1 MELRNNMKLREFGRF
16 KKLEVEKASDF
27 RVFLNESWKRRH
39 ALYDDGALYNED
51 ANPGEQQFLTLD
63 GNLVKARNYVGFIG
77 YEGKTITIYPK
88 IFAEAVK
95 EEDIDGFLMTNLIYW
110 LKRSSRIKF
119 PIVETNLNFN
129 SMDSFIEILIYI
141 FSMITL
147 DGVYNDPFNSYEEV
161 EEELPYLKGRLNV
174 TEYLKSNI
182 STGRWNYFSTIHEPF
197 IYNNKVNKIIK
208 CVSKMLLNVTK
219 NSESSEN
226 LNRILFI
233 LDEVEHIYCGEN
245 ECDGI
250 NINRFN
256 KEYETIIA
264 LCEMFLKNTSLAS
277 AKDNEKLNF
286 CFLIPMELLYEDF
299 IFNFIKEKFKE
310 AYKEITKQKSN
321 LYLSE
326 LYVNDK
332 YEGRLFNLKQDIYLQ
347 DREGIEIIL
356 DTKYKLLNDNKCDK
370 YGISQGDMY
379 QMCSYA
385 LRGGYKKLL
394 LVYPKSSELE
404 KDVRFVIKSGFGNAE
419 IEIDILQVSF
429 LLNYEC
435 FSSRENFKFLC
446 SMNDENLLKD
456 LEGLSFLIS

>member
-1 MELRNNMKLREFGRF
+1 MKLREFGKF
-16 KKLEVEKASDF
+16 KKLEVEKLSDF
-27 RVFLNESWKRRH
+27 RDFLNESWKRRY
-39 ALYDDGALYNED
+39 ALYDDGALYNEN
-51 ANPGEQQFLTLD
+51 ANAGEQQFLTFD

-88 IFAEAVK
+88 IFAKTFK
-95 EEDIDGFLMTNLIYW
+95 EEDIDGFLMTNLKYW

-119 PIVETNLNFN
+119 PIVETNLNYN
-129 SMDSFIEILIYI
+129 NKDSFIEILIYI
-141 FSMITL
+141 FSKLTL
-147 DGVYNDPFNSYEEV
+147 DGVYNNPYNSYEEV
-161 EEELPYLKGRLNV
+161 EEELTYLKGRLNV

-233 LDEVEHIYCGEN
+233 LDEVEDIYCGAN

-264 LCEMFLKNTSLAS
+264 LCEMFLMNTSLAA

-299 IFNFIKEKFKE
+299 IFNFIREKFRE
-310 AYKEITKQKSN
+310 AFEEITKQKSN

-326 LYVNDK
+326 LYVNDM
-332 YEGRLFNLKQDIYLQ
+332 YEGKLFNLKQDIFLR
-347 DREGIEIIL
+347 DREGNEVIL
-356 DTKYKLLNDNKCDK
+356 DTKYKLLNGNKWDK
-370 YGISQGDMY
+370 YGISQDDMY

-394 LVYPKSSELE
+394 MIYPKSSNM
-404 KDVRFVIKSGFGNAE
+404 VNGIRFVVKSGFDEAE
-419 IEIDILQVSF
+419 IEIDIIQVSF
-429 LLNYEC
+429 MMDYKG
-435 FSSRENFKFLC
+435 FSSGENFKLLY
-446 SMNDENLLKD
+446 SMNDENLEKD
-456 LEGLSFLIS
+456 FEGLSFLVS